1 MSGGITPKQ
10 SSRLSETAGPEV
22 LERHPEGWISTLV
35 RSINLNQKSLKSD
48 DSGPGSEKLA
58 DSSTKAPKNL
68 DDYKQIVTTGDS
80 RIRYETKGGKTVEVD
95 RHATPA
101 LFETVKQDAAQMTA
115 LNQSGEDGYGVL
127 PLDAEPPGKLSD
139 YRFIGPPD
147 EVAKGIIRYEMQNG
161 ARVVVAERANPELFA
176 AIKKDYES
184 LIGINKSEADGYERL
199 RGDATP
205 PPYYNTEVGA
215 PGEMGPEVIRYE
227 HDSEKFVV
235 ARSDNPELYDYL
247 SEQYATL
254 GGNAEHQSAIDGAVN
269 DGAIIAG
276 ADTEAPELNDFKN
289 FSWQTDARDDVIR
302 FTTHDGR
309 DVVVS
314 KALTPDLFKTVSEA
328 HKTWDRIHE
337 LEGDGYQLR
346 SADEDIPVL
355 GSGDS
360 VKNATDE
367 HGDVIEGLKL
377 VEVDGEK
384 FIVSKG
390 VTPEHFEAASSFQ
403 QTSSESVIDD
413 VFTDHDLPRSEETNL
428 MGQETTVENDDGE
441 AKTVTELYMEKLE
454 EKAENSDNENFKK
467 YARLLELKTQLDNG
481 SFQYLPYMT
490 VNHGG
495 DWTYYASDTQGMDP
509 ADLRGLIHEEN
520 LGIELAKL
528 LGDEEIAK
536 FTEEA
541 MSEAQSK
548 IKDRDGLAD
557 RIYDS
562 LTGDK
567 GTDYLDAVEDLRDKG
582 FGDEAAT
589 RLNNDL
595 NTLQALDPERAAE
608 ARGSITAASTAR
620 GVEGELSDI
629 DAEYESGD
637 ISPESEEAAE
647 QVAADMV
654 PTILTS
660 ITYGTFG
667 IQTTNGVWNAVNDV
681 LSSGKTDPKGSV
693 PSNLSAD
700 EKLQFTKIMAIASG
714 LKEIIKTA
722 AMSGSN
728 METALKDSSLMRDV
742 MKNVG
747 EQLRNMTTSRD
758 GQPPIVELSDSQR
771 TSMQSSLRT
780 QFQSL
785 MASNTM
791 FAIGGMAALSN
802 AIYRRSGDDF
812 GDTAE
817 ERMTV
822 ARGMLVFIGTT
833 PFALKGLADAAGSKL
848 DDGSRLAKLFGTTD
862 ITHALGLDKEMG
874 DVVHER
880 FPDKFNGGAD
890 SSNNTS
896 LMNPGSEAR
905 ERLNSVNSSLI
916 ELETLANDP
925 GASQG
930 QLEQRID
937 EVIRDANAQLDEVS
951 SLAQGEAG
959 IGSEEQARIQDGI
972 DRLKSDIDS
981 LEAAKS
987 NTSSTNSRETFVTA
1001 LEDIFYDA
1009 QSHLSEFS
1017 TNATPNEVL
1026 YSQIDDFDRSVGE
1039 YRQMLDADGKGK
1051 GRMPENAGKLFD
1063 AMMEK
1068 HQNIRESITN
1078 DPSLTDTDRTRQ
1090 LERLDD
1096 MAGRLNDVR
1105 PPSDGSRP
1113 TGLSDALDDLDS
1125 HADDLHQRFD
1135 PANGE
1140 SSKAALQSMNQTL
1153 DATADVMTNGER
1165 TQGGTSPDR
1174 LGGTSDDGDVGS
1186 KKKALIGPA
1195 LKGLAYMTDFAGG
1208 ILDTVVAGI
1217 GLDKLIKNGGTPM
1230 EFAASS
1236 TGVVSGSFFTI
1247 GGAAEIGAS
1256 LQTASRVLTGLGAG
1270 LRAAGPIGN
1279 LIGLGVGIA
1288 SLILN
1293 AVMAQKKGA
1302 ETEGKIRDQ
1311 FEQFAEDGVTEDDW
1325 GEKFNYLINSSYG
1338 FKDMMHAGDND
1349 KEPDPLFKE
1358 WFPEDMAAWEAQPEQ
1373 YEKFTQEIR
1382 ENGNVDDFFFD
1393 FDKDQM
1399 QLNIHG
1405 QEFYQEN
1412 KEIID
1417 TVLTNWGKGDGGSN
1431 WTGLKGGDDIVSR
1444 DDLEDIS
1451 EGKYDSSQSEKDAA
1465 DFLLEN
1471 EEFFALLDTLHK
1483 QDGSDGKISSA
1494 DIDSW
1499 MQLIGEREIT
1509 DDNPAFAKEKS
1520 IWDNPASF
1528 KL

>member
-1 MSGGITPKQ
+1 MAQEITQDSASHQIPDTGDASVDRRSTGQ
-10 SSRLSETAGPEV
+10 
-22 LERHPEGWISTLV
+22 WQSTLS
-35 RSINLNQKSLKSD
+35 RTLNLSRKSTSTRD
-48 DSGPGSEKLA
+48 DEPQSAKRA
-58 DSSTKAPKNL
+58 DGDTKAPRNL
-68 DDYKQIVTTGDS
+68 NDYNQIVTIGDDL
-80 RIRYETKGGKTVEVD
+80 IRYETKGGKSVEVD

-101 LFETVKQDAAQMTA
+101 LFETIRQDFDQ
-115 LNQSGEDGYGVL
+115 LNGLNESGEDGYGVL
-127 PLDAEPPGKLSD
+127 PPDAEPPGKLSD

-147 EVAKGIIRYEMQNG
+147 EVANGIIRYEMQNG

-215 PGEMGPEVIRYE
+215 PGEVGPEVIRYE
-227 HDSEKFVV
+227 HDGEKFVV
-235 ARSDNPELYDYL
+235 ARSDNPALYDYL

-254 GGNAEHQSAIDGAVN
+254 GGNAEHQDAIEGAVE

-276 ADTEAPELNDFKN
+276 ADTEAPDFNDFKR
-289 FSWQTDARDDVIR
+289 FRWQTDARDDVIR
-302 FTTHDGR
+302 FTTHGGR

-314 KALTPDLFKTVSEA
+314 KALTPALFETVSTA
-328 HKTWDRIHE
+328 QKTWDRIHE
-337 LEGDGYQLR
+337 LEDDGYQLR

-355 GSGDS
+355 GKGDS
-360 VKNATDE
+360 VKSATDE

-384 FIVSKG
+384 FVVSKG

-403 QTSSESVIDD
+403 QTSSEDVIDD
-413 VFTDHDLPRSEETNL
+413 VFADHDLPGSEETNL

-467 YARLLELKTQLDNG
+467 YARLLELKSQLDDG

-509 ADLRGLIHEEN
+509 ADLRGLIHEEK
-520 LGIELAKL
+520 LGEELAKL

-536 FTEEA
+536 FTDEA
-541 MSEAQSK
+541 MAEAQSK

-557 RIYDS
+557 KIYDS

-567 GTDYLDAVEDLRDKG
+567 GAEYLDAIEDLRDKG

-620 GVEGELSDI
+620 GLEEELADI
-629 DAEYESGD
+629 DAEYDASQDGGEV
-637 ISPESEEAAE
+637 SPESEEAAE

-654 PTILTS
+654 PTVLTG
-660 ITYGTFG
+660 ITYSTFG
-667 IQTTNGVWNAVNDV
+667 IQTTDGVWNAVKDA
-681 LSSGKTDPKGSV
+681 LSADKTDPKGAV
-693 PSNLSAD
+693 PPNLSAD
-700 EKLQFTKIMAIASG
+700 EKLQFTKIMAIAAG
-714 LKEIIKTA
+714 LKEVIKTA
-722 AMSGSN
+722 ALSGSN
-728 METALKDSSLMRDV
+728 VETALKDSSLMRDV
-742 MKNVG
+742 MQKVN
-747 EQLRNMTTSRD
+747 EQFRNMTTSRD

-771 TSMQSSLRT
+771 ANVQGSLKS
-780 QFQSL
+780 QFRSL
-785 MASNTM
+785 MNSNTM
-791 FAIGGMAALSN
+791 FAIGGTAALAN

-812 GDTAE
+812 GDTWQ

-833 PFALKGLADAAGSKL
+833 PFAIKGITDAVGPKL
-848 DDGSRLAKLFGTTD
+848 DKGGRLGKLFGTTD
-862 ITHALGLDKEMG
+862 ITQALGLDKEMG
-874 DVVHER
+874 DVLRER
-880 FPDKFNGGAD
+880 FPDTFNGDKAP
-890 SSNNTS
+890 S
-896 LMNPGSEAR
+896 LNPGEQAR
-905 ERLNSVNSSLI
+905 GKLDDIRGK
-916 ELETLANDP
+916 LESFDTLLDQKDAPDFEQK
-925 GASQG
+925 AQG
-930 QLEQRID
+930 LVDDIQG
-937 EVIRDANAQLDEVS
+937 QLDEV
-951 SLAQGEAG
+951 
-959 IGSEEQARIQDGI
+959 
-972 DRLKSDIDS
+972 DRLVKASDS
-981 LEAAKS
+981 LSDDEKKEIQQRLDTIEDRLDKVEMKKEGLAPQNAEELRGLVDELFEEIQPFA
-987 NTSSTNSRETFVTA
+987 SS
-1001 LEDIFYDA
+1001 
-1009 QSHLSEFS
+1009 
-1017 TNATPNEVL
+1017 ATPSEQRFA
-1026 YSQIDDFDRSVGE
+1026 QIDDFDRAVAE
-1039 YRQMLDADGKGK
+1039 YRELLDADGKGK
-1051 GRMPENAGKLFD
+1051 GKMPEQAPALFD
-1063 AMMEK
+1063 EIMEK
-1068 HQNIRESITN
+1068 HRAIRSSIES
-1078 DPSLTDTDRTRQ
+1078 DPTLSDADRAQQ

-1096 MAGRLNDVR
+1096 IASRLDDVR
-1105 PPSDGSRP
+1105 PTDGGILPSGA
-1113 TGLSDALDDLDS
+1113 GDALDDLDNLS
-1125 HADDLHQRFD
+1125 DDLHQRFD

-1140 SSKAALQSMNQTL
+1140 SSKSAMQPFNQALDSE
-1153 DATADVMTNGER
+1153 AEVVTNGDR
-1165 TQGGTSPDR
+1165 ATGGTSPDSPGGS
-1174 LGGTSDDGDVGS
+1174 GGTSGNGDVGS

-1208 ILDTVVAGI
+1208 ILDTVVAGV
-1217 GLDKLIKNGGTPM
+1217 GLNQLIKNGGTPM

-1256 LQTASRVLTGLGAG
+1256 LQTASRVLSGLGAG

-1279 LIGLGVGIA
+1279 LIGLGVGFA

-1302 ETEGKIRDQ
+1302 ETEGKIREQ

-1338 FKDMMHAGDND
+1338 FKEMMHAGDDD

-1393 FDKDQM
+1393 FDQDQM

-1405 QEFYQEN
+1405 QAFYQEN
-1412 KEIID
+1412 KETID
-1417 TVLTNWGKGDGGSN
+1417 TILFNWDEGDGGN
-1431 WTGLKGGDDIVSR
+1431 DWTGGDDIVSKS
-1444 DDLEDIS
+1444 DLEKIADPENGHS
-1451 EGKYDSSQSEKDAA
+1451 KKEQDAA
-1465 DFLLEN
+1465 QFLLDN
-1471 EEFFALLDTLHK
+1471 DDFFALLDTLHK
-1483 QDGSDGKISSA
+1483 QDGSDDKISSA

-1499 MQLIGEREIT
+1499 MQLIGERAIT
-1509 DDNPAFAKEKS
+1509 DDNPAFAEEDS
-1520 IWDNPASF
+1520 IWDNPASY

>member
-1 MSGGITPKQ
+1 MAQEITQDSASHQIPDTGDASVDRRSTGQ
-10 SSRLSETAGPEV
+10 
-22 LERHPEGWISTLV
+22 WQSTLSKSLNLS
-35 RSINLNQKSLKSD
+35 RKSTSTRDDEPQSAKRADGDTQAPRNLN
-48 DSGPGSEKLA
+48 
-58 DSSTKAPKNL
+58 
-68 DDYKQIVTTGDS
+68 DYNQIVTIGDDL
-80 RIRYETKGGKTVEVD
+80 IRYETKGGKSVEVD

-101 LFETVKQDAAQMTA
+101 LFETIKQDFNQING
-115 LNQSGEDGYGVL
+115 LNESGEDGYGVL
-127 PLDAEPPGKLSD
+127 PPDAEPPGKLSD

-147 EVAKGIIRYEMQNG
+147 EVANGIIRYEMQNG

-215 PGEMGPEVIRYE
+215 PGEVGPEVIRYE
-227 HDSEKFVV
+227 HDGEKFVV
-235 ARSDNPELYDYL
+235 ARSDNPALYDYL

-254 GGNAEHQSAIDGAVN
+254 GGNAEHQDAIEGAVE
-269 DGAIIAG
+269 DGAIVAG
-276 ADTEAPELNDFKN
+276 ADTEAPDFNDFKR
-289 FSWQTDARDDVIR
+289 FRWQTDARDDVIR

-314 KALTPDLFKTVSEA
+314 KALTPALFETVSEA
-328 HKTWDRIHE
+328 QKTWDRIHE
-337 LEGDGYQLR
+337 LEDDGYQLR

-355 GSGDS
+355 GKGDS
-360 VKNATDE
+360 VKSATDE

-384 FIVSKG
+384 FVVSKG

-403 QTSSESVIDD
+403 QTSSEDVIDD
-413 VFTDHDLPRSEETNL
+413 VFADHDLPSSEETNL

-467 YARLLELKTQLDNG
+467 YARLLELKSQLDDG

-509 ADLRGLIHEEN
+509 ADLRGLIHEEK
-520 LGIELAKL
+520 LGEELAKL

-536 FTEEA
+536 FTDEA
-541 MSEAQSK
+541 MAEAQSK

-557 RIYDS
+557 KIYDS

-567 GTDYLDAVEDLRDKG
+567 GADYLDAIEDLRDKG

-620 GVEGELSDI
+620 GLEEELADI
-629 DAEYESGD
+629 DAEYDASQDGGE

-654 PTILTS
+654 PTVLTG
-660 ITYGTFG
+660 ITYSTFG
-667 IQTTNGVWNAVNDV
+667 IQTTDGVWNAVKDA
-681 LSSGKTDPKGSV
+681 LSADKTDPKGSV
-693 PSNLSAD
+693 PPNLSAD
-700 EKLQFTKIMAIASG
+700 EKLQFTKIMAIAAG
-714 LKEIIKTA
+714 LKEVIKTA
-722 AMSGSN
+722 ALSGSN
-728 METALKDSSLMRDV
+728 VETALKDSSLMRDV
-742 MKNVG
+742 MQKVN
-747 EQLRNMTTSRD
+747 EQFRNMTTSRD

-771 TSMQSSLRT
+771 ANVQGSLKS
-780 QFQSL
+780 QFRSL
-785 MASNTM
+785 MNSNTM
-791 FAIGGMAALSN
+791 FAIGGTAALAN

-812 GDTAE
+812 GDTWQ

-833 PFALKGLADAAGSKL
+833 PFALKGITDAVGPKL
-848 DDGSRLAKLFGTTD
+848 DEGSRLTKLFGTTD
-862 ITHALGLDKEMG
+862 ITQALGLDKEMG
-874 DVVHER
+874 DVLRER
-880 FPDKFNGGAD
+880 FPDTFNGDKAP
-890 SSNNTS
+890 S
-896 LMNPGSEAR
+896 LNPGEQAR
-905 ERLNSVNSSLI
+905 GKLDDIRGK
-916 ELETLANDP
+916 LESFDTLLDQKDAPDFEQK
-925 GASQG
+925 AQG
-930 QLEQRID
+930 LVDDIQG
-937 EVIRDANAQLDEVS
+937 QLDEV
-951 SLAQGEAG
+951 
-959 IGSEEQARIQDGI
+959 
-972 DRLKSDIDS
+972 DRLVKASDS
-981 LEAAKS
+981 LSDDEKKEIQQRLDTIEDRLDKVEMKKEGLAPQNAEELRGLVDELFEEIQPFA
-987 NTSSTNSRETFVTA
+987 SS
-1001 LEDIFYDA
+1001 
-1009 QSHLSEFS
+1009 
-1017 TNATPNEVL
+1017 ATPSEQRFA
-1026 YSQIDDFDRSVGE
+1026 QIDDFDRAVAE
-1039 YRQMLDADGKGK
+1039 YRELLDADGKGK
-1051 GRMPENAGKLFD
+1051 GKMPEQAPALFD
-1063 AMMEK
+1063 EIMEK
-1068 HQNIRESITN
+1068 HRAIRSSIES
-1078 DPSLTDTDRTRQ
+1078 DPTLSDADRAQQ

-1096 MAGRLNDVR
+1096 IASRLDDVR
-1105 PPSDGSRP
+1105 PTDGGTLPSGA
-1113 TGLSDALDDLDS
+1113 GDALDDLDNLS
-1125 HADDLHQRFD
+1125 DDLHQRFD

-1140 SSKAALQSMNQTL
+1140 SSKSAMQPFNQALDSE
-1153 DATADVMTNGER
+1153 AEVVTNGDR
-1165 TQGGTSPDR
+1165 ATGGTSPDSP
-1174 LGGTSDDGDVGS
+1174 GGSDGTSGNGDVGS

-1208 ILDTVVAGI
+1208 ILDTVVAGV
-1217 GLDKLIKNGGTPM
+1217 GLNQLIKNGGTPM

-1256 LQTASRVLTGLGAG
+1256 LQTASRVLSGLGAG

-1279 LIGLGVGIA
+1279 LIGLGVGFA

-1302 ETEGKIRDQ
+1302 ETEGKIREQ

-1338 FKDMMHAGDND
+1338 FKEMMHAGDDD

-1393 FDKDQM
+1393 FDQDQM

-1405 QEFYQEN
+1405 QAFYQEH
-1412 KEIID
+1412 KEAID
-1417 TVLTNWGKGDGGSN
+1417 TILFNWDEGDGGN
-1431 WTGLKGGDDIVSR
+1431 DWTGGDDIVSR
-1444 DDLEDIS
+1444 SDLEKIADPENGHS
-1451 EGKYDSSQSEKDAA
+1451 KKEQDAA
-1465 DFLLEN
+1465 QFLLDN
-1471 EEFFALLDTLHK
+1471 EDFFALLDTLHK
-1483 QDGSDGKISSA
+1483 QDGSDDKISSA

-1499 MQLIGEREIT
+1499 MQLIGERAIT
-1509 DDNPAFAKEKS
+1509 DDNPAFAEEDS
-1520 IWDNPASF
+1520 IWDNPASY

>member
-1 MSGGITPKQ
+1 MAQEITQDSASHQIPDTGDA
-10 SSRLSETAGPEV
+10 SV
-22 LERHPEGWISTLV
+22 DRHSTGQWQSTLSKSLNLS
-35 RSINLNQKSLKSD
+35 RKSTSTREDDTQSAKRADGDTQAPRNLN
-48 DSGPGSEKLA
+48 
-58 DSSTKAPKNL
+58 
-68 DDYKQIVTTGDS
+68 DYNQIVTIGDDL
-80 RIRYETKGGKTVEVD
+80 IRYETKGGKSVEVD

-101 LFETVKQDAAQMTA
+101 LFETIRQDFDQING
-115 LNQSGEDGYGVL
+115 LNESGEDGYGVL

-147 EVAKGIIRYEMQNG
+147 EVANGIIRYEMQNG

-215 PGEMGPEVIRYE
+215 PGEVGPEVIRYE
-227 HDSEKFVV
+227 HDGEKFVV
-235 ARSDNPELYDYL
+235 ARSDNPALYDYL

-254 GGNAEHQSAIDGAVN
+254 GGNAEHQDAIEGAVE
-269 DGAIIAG
+269 DGAIVAG
-276 ADTEAPELNDFKN
+276 ADTEAPDFNDFKR
-289 FSWQTDARDDVIR
+289 FHWQTDARDDVIR

-314 KALTPDLFKTVSEA
+314 KALTPALFETVSEA
-328 HKTWDRIHE
+328 QKTWDRIHE
-337 LEGDGYQLR
+337 LEDDGYQLR

-355 GSGDS
+355 GKGDS
-360 VKNATDE
+360 VKSATDE

-384 FIVSKG
+384 FVVSKG

-403 QTSSESVIDD
+403 QTSSEDVIDD
-413 VFTDHDLPRSEETNL
+413 VFADHDLPGSEETNL

-467 YARLLELKTQLDNG
+467 YARLLELKSQLDDG

-509 ADLRGLIHEEN
+509 ADLRGLIHEEK
-520 LGIELAKL
+520 LGEELAKL

-536 FTEEA
+536 FTDEA
-541 MSEAQSK
+541 MAEAQSK
-548 IKDRDGLAD
+548 IKDREGLAD
-557 RIYDS
+557 KIYDS

-567 GTDYLDAVEDLRDKG
+567 GAEYLDAIEDLRDKG

-620 GVEGELSDI
+620 GLEEELADI
-629 DAEYESGD
+629 DAEYDASQDGGEV
-637 ISPESEEAAE
+637 SPESEEAAE

-654 PTILTS
+654 PTVLTG
-660 ITYGTFG
+660 ITYSTFG
-667 IQTTNGVWNAVNDV
+667 IQTTDGVWNAVKDA
-681 LSSGKTDPKGSV
+681 LSADKTDPKGSV
-693 PSNLSAD
+693 PPNLSAD
-700 EKLQFTKIMAIASG
+700 EKLQFTKIMAIAAG
-714 LKEIIKTA
+714 LKEVIKTA
-722 AMSGSN
+722 ALSGSN
-728 METALKDSSLMRDV
+728 VETALKDSSLMRDV
-742 MKNVG
+742 MQKVN
-747 EQLRNMTTSRD
+747 EQFRNMTTSRD

-771 TSMQSSLRT
+771 ANVQGSLKS
-780 QFQSL
+780 QFRSL
-785 MASNTM
+785 MNSNTM
-791 FAIGGMAALSN
+791 FAIGGTAALAN

-812 GDTAE
+812 GDTWQ

-833 PFALKGLADAAGSKL
+833 PFALKGITDAVGPKL
-848 DDGSRLAKLFGTTD
+848 DEGSRLTKLFGTTD
-862 ITHALGLDKEMG
+862 ITQALGLDKEMG
-874 DVVHER
+874 DVLRER
-880 FPDKFNGGAD
+880 FPDTFNGDKAP
-890 SSNNTS
+890 S
-896 LMNPGSEAR
+896 LNPGEQAR
-905 ERLNSVNSSLI
+905 GKLDDIRGK
-916 ELETLANDP
+916 LESFDTLLDQKDAPDFEQK
-925 GASQG
+925 AQG
-930 QLEQRID
+930 LVDDIQG
-937 EVIRDANAQLDEVS
+937 QLDEV
-951 SLAQGEAG
+951 
-959 IGSEEQARIQDGI
+959 
-972 DRLKSDIDS
+972 DRLVKASDS
-981 LEAAKS
+981 LSDDEKNEIQQRLDTIEDRLDKVEMKKEGLAPQNAEELRGLVDELFEEIQPFA
-987 NTSSTNSRETFVTA
+987 SS
-1001 LEDIFYDA
+1001 
-1009 QSHLSEFS
+1009 
-1017 TNATPNEVL
+1017 ATPSEQRFA
-1026 YSQIDDFDRSVGE
+1026 QIDDFDRAVAE
-1039 YRQMLDADGKGK
+1039 YRELLDADGKGK
-1051 GRMPENAGKLFD
+1051 GKMPEQAPALFD
-1063 AMMEK
+1063 EIMEK
-1068 HQNIRESITN
+1068 HRAIRSSIES
-1078 DPSLTDTDRTRQ
+1078 DPTLSDADRAQQ

-1096 MAGRLNDVR
+1096 IASRLDDVR
-1105 PPSDGSRP
+1105 PTDGGTLPSGA
-1113 TGLSDALDDLDS
+1113 GDALDDLDNLS
-1125 HADDLHQRFD
+1125 DDLHQRFD

-1140 SSKAALQSMNQTL
+1140 SSKSAMQPFNQALDSE
-1153 DATADVMTNGER
+1153 AEVVTNGDR
-1165 TQGGTSPDR
+1165 ATGGTSPDSPGGS
-1174 LGGTSDDGDVGS
+1174 GGTSGNGDVGS

-1208 ILDTVVAGI
+1208 ILDTVVAGV
-1217 GLDKLIKNGGTPM
+1217 GLNQLIKNGGTPM

-1256 LQTASRVLTGLGAG
+1256 LQTASRVLSGLGAG

-1279 LIGLGVGIA
+1279 LIGLGVGFA

-1302 ETEGKIRDQ
+1302 ETEGKIREQ

-1338 FKDMMHAGDND
+1338 FKEMMHAGDDD

-1393 FDKDQM
+1393 FDQDQM

-1405 QEFYQEN
+1405 QAFYQEN
-1412 KEIID
+1412 KEAID
-1417 TVLTNWGKGDGGSN
+1417 TILFNWDEGDGGN
-1431 WTGLKGGDDIVSR
+1431 DWTGGDDIVSR
-1444 DDLEDIS
+1444 SDLEKIADPENGHS
-1451 EGKYDSSQSEKDAA
+1451 KKEQDAA
-1465 DFLLEN
+1465 QFLLDN
-1471 EEFFALLDTLHK
+1471 DDFFALLDTLHK
-1483 QDGSDGKISSA
+1483 QDGSDDKISSA

-1499 MQLIGEREIT
+1499 MQLIGERAIT
-1509 DDNPAFAKEKS
+1509 DDNPAFAEEDS
-1520 IWDNPASF
+1520 IWDNPASY

>member
-1 MSGGITPKQ
+1 MTIG
-10 SSRLSETAGPEV
+10 E
-22 LERHPEGWISTLV
+22 
-35 RSINLNQKSLKSD
+35 D
-48 DSGPGSEKLA
+48 
-58 DSSTKAPKNL
+58 
-68 DDYKQIVTTGDS
+68 

-101 LFETVKQDAAQMTA
+101 LFETVNQDAAQMTA

-147 EVAKGIIRYEMQNG
+147 EVAKGIVRYEMQNG

-184 LIGINKSEADGYERL
+184 LIGINKSESDGYERIT
-199 RGDATP
+199 GDATP

-227 HDSEKFVV
+227 HDGKKFVV

-247 SEQYATL
+247 SEQHATL
-254 GGNAEHQSAIDGAVN
+254 GGNAEHQDAIDIAVE
-269 DGAIIAG
+269 DGATIAG
-276 ADTEAPELNDFKN
+276 ADTDAPDFNDYKRFH
-289 FSWQTDARDDVIR
+289 WQNDARDDVIR
-302 FTTHDGR
+302 FTTHDGK

-314 KALTPDLFKTVSEA
+314 KALTPALFETVSTA
-328 HKTWDRIHE
+328 QQTWKRIHE
-337 LEGDGYQLR
+337 LEDDGYKLR

-355 GSGDS
+355 GKGDS
-360 VKNATDE
+360 VKSATDE

-403 QTSSESVIDD
+403 QTSSEDVIDD
-413 VFTDHDLPRSEETNL
+413 VFADHDLPSSEETNL

-467 YARLLELKTQLDNG
+467 YARLLELKSQLDDG

-509 ADLRGLIHEEN
+509 ADLRGLIHEEK
-520 LGIELAKL
+520 LGEELAKL

-536 FTEEA
+536 FTDEA
-541 MSEAQSK
+541 MAEAQSK

-557 RIYDS
+557 KIYDS

-567 GTDYLDAVEDLRDKG
+567 GADYLDAIEDLRDKG

-620 GVEGELSDI
+620 GLEEELADI
-629 DAEYESGD
+629 DAEYDASQNGDD

-654 PTILTS
+654 PTILTG
-660 ITYGTFG
+660 ITYSTFG
-667 IQTTNGVWNAVNDV
+667 IQTTDGVWNAVKDA
-681 LSSGKTDPKGSV
+681 LSADKTDPKGTV
-693 PSNLSAD
+693 PPNLSAD
-700 EKLQFTKIMAIASG
+700 EKLQFTKIMAIAAG
-714 LKEIIKTA
+714 LKEVIKKA
-722 AMSGSN
+722 ALSGSN
-728 METALKDSSLMRDV
+728 VETALKDSSLMRDV
-742 MKNVG
+742 MKKVN
-747 EQLRNMTTSRD
+747 ERLRNMTTSRD
-758 GQPPIVELSDSQR
+758 GQPPIVELSDSERANVQG
-771 TSMQSSLRT
+771 SLKS
-780 QFQSL
+780 QFRSL
-785 MASNTM
+785 MNSNTM
-791 FAIGGMAALSN
+791 FAIGGTAALVN

-812 GDTAE
+812 GDTWQ

-833 PFALKGLADAAGSKL
+833 PFALKGITDAVGPKL
-848 DDGSRLAKLFGTTD
+848 DEGGRLGKLFGTTN
-862 ITHALGLDKEMG
+862 ITQALGLDKEMG
-874 DVVHER
+874 DVLRER
-880 FPDKFNGGAD
+880 FPGTFNGDKAP
-890 SSNNTS
+890 S
-896 LMNPGSEAR
+896 LNPGEQAR
-905 ERLNSVNSSLI
+905 GKLDDIRGK
-916 ELETLANDP
+916 LESFDTLLD
-925 GASQG
+925 Q
-930 QLEQRID
+930 
-937 EVIRDANAQLDEVS
+937 RDAPDFEQKAQGLVDDIQGQLDEVDRIVKAS
-951 SLAQGEAG
+951 DSLSDDEKK
-959 IGSEEQARIQDGI
+959 EIQQRLDTI
-972 DRLKSDIDS
+972 EDRLDKVEMKKEGLAPQNADDLRGLVDDLFEEIQPF
-981 LEAAKS
+981 A
-987 NTSSTNSRETFVTA
+987 SSVTP
-1001 LEDIFYDA
+1001 
-1009 QSHLSEFS
+1009 SEQRF
-1017 TNATPNEVL
+1017 A
-1026 YSQIDDFDRSVGE
+1026 QIDDFDRAVAE
-1039 YRQMLDADGKGK
+1039 YRELLDADGKGK
-1051 GRMPENAGKLFD
+1051 GKMPEQAPALFD
-1063 AMMEK
+1063 DIMEK
-1068 HQNIRESITN
+1068 HRAIRSSIES
-1078 DPSLTDTDRTRQ
+1078 DPTLSDADRAQQ

-1096 MAGRLNDVR
+1096 IASRLDDVR
-1105 PPSDGSRP
+1105 PTDGGTLPSGA
-1113 TGLSDALDDLDS
+1113 GDALDDLDS
-1125 HADDLHQRFD
+1125 LSDDLHQRFD

-1140 SSKAALQSMNQTL
+1140 SSKSAMQPFNQALDSE
-1153 DATADVMTNGER
+1153 ADVMTNGDR
-1165 TQGGTSPDR
+1165 AAGGSSPDSPGGTGGTS
-1174 LGGTSDDGDVGS
+1174 GDGDVGS

-1208 ILDTVVAGI
+1208 ILDTVVAGV
-1217 GLDKLIKNGGTPM
+1217 GLNQLIKNGGTPM

-1256 LQTASRVLTGLGAG
+1256 LQTASRVLSGLGAG

-1279 LIGLGVGIA
+1279 LIGLGVGFA

-1338 FKDMMHAGDND
+1338 FKEMMHAGDDD

-1382 ENGNVDDFFFD
+1382 ENGNVGDFFFD
-1393 FDKDQM
+1393 IDKDQM

-1405 QEFYQEN
+1405 QAFYQEH

-1417 TVLTNWGKGDGGSN
+1417 TILTNWGKGDGGSN
-1431 WTGLKGGDDIVSR
+1431 WAGLEDGDDIVSW
-1444 DDLEDIS
+1444 DDLKDIS
-1451 EGKYDSSQSEKDAA
+1451 EGEYGSSQSEKDAA
-1465 DFLLEN
+1465 DFLLKN

-1483 QDGSDGKISSA
+1483 QDGADNKISSA

-1509 DDNPAFAKEKS
+1509 DDNPAFEEGS
-1520 IWDNPASF
+1520 PWDNPAWYRG
-1528 KL
+1528 

>member
-1 MSGGITPKQ
+1 MTLSQAVLSNRGTGQKKDAEPGEKQ
-10 SSRLSETAGPEV
+10 IADGDTRAP
-22 LERHPEGWISTLV
+22 R
-35 RSINLNQKSLKSD
+35 NLN
-48 DSGPGSEKLA
+48 
-58 DSSTKAPKNL
+58 
-68 DDYKQIVTTGDS
+68 DYKQIVTFGDDL
-80 RIRYETKGGKTVEVD
+80 IRYETKGGKTVEVD
-95 RHATPA
+95 RHTTPA

-115 LNQSGEDGYGVL
+115 LNQSSEEGYGVL

-147 EVAKGIIRYEMQNG
+147 EVAKGVIRYEMQNG

-184 LIGINKSEADGYERL
+184 LIGINKSEADGYKRL
-199 RGDATP
+199 GGDATP

-215 PGEMGPEVIRYE
+215 PGEVGPEVIRYE
-227 HDSEKFVV
+227 HDGEKFVV
-235 ARSDNPELYDYL
+235 ARSDNPALYDYL

-254 GGNAEHQSAIDGAVN
+254 GGDAEHQSAIDGAVE
-269 DGAIIAG
+269 DGAMVAG
-276 ADTEAPELNDFKN
+276 AETEAPDFNDFKR
-289 FSWQTDARDDVIR
+289 FHWQNDARDDVIR

-314 KALTPDLFKTVSEA
+314 KALTPAMFETVSEA
-328 HKTWDRIHE
+328 QKTWKHIHE
-337 LEGDGYQLR
+337 LEDDGYQLR
-346 SADEDIPVL
+346 DADEDIPVL
-355 GSGDS
+355 GKGDS
-360 VKNATDE
+360 VKSATDE

-384 FIVSKG
+384 FVVSKG

-403 QTSSESVIDD
+403 NTSSEDVIDD
-413 VFTDHDLPRSEETNL
+413 VFGDHDLPGSEETNL

-467 YARLLELKTQLDNG
+467 YARLLELKTQLDDG

-490 VNHGG
+490 VDHGG

-509 ADLRGLIHEEN
+509 ADLRGLIHEEK
-520 LGIELAKL
+520 LGQELAKL

-536 FTEEA
+536 FTNEA
-541 MSEAQSK
+541 MAEAQSK

-557 RIYDS
+557 KIYDS

-567 GTDYLDAVEDLRDKG
+567 GADYLDAIESLRDKG

-608 ARGSITAASTAR
+608 ARGSITAASAAR
-620 GVEGELSDI
+620 GVEEELADI
-629 DAEYESGD
+629 DAEYDAAQNGGD
-637 ISPESEEAAE
+637 LSPESEAAAE

-667 IQTTNGVWNAVNDV
+667 IQTTDGVWHAVQDA
-681 LSSGKTDPKGSV
+681 LSADKTDPKGAV
-693 PSNLSAD
+693 PPNLSAD
-700 EKLQFTKIMAIASG
+700 EKLQFTKIMAIAAG
-714 LKEIIKTA
+714 LKEVIKTA
-722 AMSGSN
+722 ALSGSN
-728 METALKDSSLMRDV
+728 LETALKDSSLMRDV
-742 MKNVG
+742 MQKVS
-747 EQLRNMTTSRD
+747 ERLRNMTTSRD

-771 TSMQSSLRT
+771 NNVQGTLKS
-780 QFQSL
+780 QFRSL
-785 MASNTM
+785 MNSNAM
-791 FAIGGMAALSN
+791 FAIGGTAALAN

-812 GDTAE
+812 GDTWQ

-833 PFALKGLADAAGSKL
+833 PFALKGITDAAGAKL
-848 DDGSRLAKLFGTTD
+848 DEGSRLAKLLNTQ
-862 ITHALGLDKEMG
+862 ALGLDKEMG
-874 DVVHER
+874 DILRER
-880 FPDKFNGGAD
+880 FPDTFNGDKAP
-890 SSNNTS
+890 S
-896 LMNPGSEAR
+896 LNPGEQAR
-905 ERLNSVNSSLI
+905 GKLDDIRGK
-916 ELETLANDP
+916 LESFDTLLDQKDAPDFEQK
-925 GASQG
+925 AQG
-930 QLEQRID
+930 LVDDIQG
-937 EVIRDANAQLDEVS
+937 QLDEVDRIVKTS
-951 SLAQGEAG
+951 DSLSDDEKK
-959 IGSEEQARIQDGI
+959 EIQQRLDTI
-972 DRLKSDIDS
+972 EDRLDKVEMKKEGLAPQNADDLRGLVDDLFEEIQPF
-981 LEAAKS
+981 A
-987 NTSSTNSRETFVTA
+987 SSVTP
-1001 LEDIFYDA
+1001 
-1009 QSHLSEFS
+1009 SEQRF
-1017 TNATPNEVL
+1017 A
-1026 YSQIDDFDRSVGE
+1026 QIDDFDRAVAE
-1039 YRQMLDADGKGK
+1039 YRELLDADGKGK
-1051 GRMPENAGKLFD
+1051 GKMPEQAPARFD
-1063 AMMEK
+1063 EIMEK
-1068 HQNIRESITN
+1068 QRAIRASIEA
-1078 DPSLTDTDRTRQ
+1078 DPTLTASDRAQQ
-1090 LERLDD
+1090 LDRLDEIANRLDD
-1096 MAGRLNDVR
+1096 VR
-1105 PPSDGSRP
+1105 PTDGGTLPSGA
-1113 TGLSDALDDLDS
+1113 GDALDDLDNLS
-1125 HADDLHQRFD
+1125 DDLHQRFD

-1140 SSKAALQSMNQTL
+1140 SSKSAMQSWNQAL
-1153 DATADVMTNGER
+1153 DAQADVMTNGER
-1165 TQGGTSPDR
+1165 TPGGTLPDSPGGTSPDSPSGT
-1174 LGGTSDDGDVGS
+1174 GGDSSS
-1186 KKKALIGPA
+1186 KKKTNIFGPA
-1195 LKGLAYMTDFAGG
+1195 LRGLAYMTDFAGG
-1208 ILDTVVAGI
+1208 ILDTVVAGV
-1217 GLDKLIKNGGTPM
+1217 GLNQLIKNGGTPM

-1256 LQTASRVLTGLGAG
+1256 LQTASRVLSGLGAG

-1279 LIGLGVGIA
+1279 LIGLGVGVV

-1302 ETEGKIRDQ
+1302 ETEGKIREQ

-1338 FKDMMHAGDND
+1338 FKEMMHAGDDD

-1405 QEFYQEN
+1405 QAFYQEH
-1412 KEIID
+1412 KETID
-1417 TVLTNWGKGDGGSN
+1417 TILFNWDEGDGGN
-1431 WTGLKGGDDIVSR
+1431 DWTGGDDIVSKS
-1444 DDLEDIS
+1444 DLEKIADP
-1451 EGKYDSSQSEKDAA
+1451 ENGHAKQEQEAA
-1465 DFLLEN
+1465 KFLLKN

-1483 QDGSDGKISSA
+1483 QDGADGKISSA

-1509 DDNPAFAKEKS
+1509 DDNPAFAREES
-1520 IWDNPASF
+1520 IWDNPASY